1 MTLDVVCVYVH
12 TVLILLL
19 AQSMSTDHEYLYTTN
34 RVPFFV
40 AAPTTTL
47 DPACPSGKSIV
58 IEERPPEELT
68 HFRGERVVVEGM
80 QVGIRTCILHVHV
93 EHFCTS
99 LSSVRCGTRRLT

>member
-1 MTLDVVCVYVH
+1 MGMMFRQSSMIEVCVWQLFITRPSTCRIPWH
-12 TVLILLL
+12 TVF
-19 AQSMSTDHEYLYTTN
+19 H
-34 RVPFFV
+34 RVAFFV

-80 QVGIRTCILHVHV
+80 QV
-93 EHFCTS
+93 
-99 LSSVRCGTRRLT
+99 RLTAAFDCRV